1 MDINN
6 LTLEELK
13 IVKDAINQK
22 INQLG
27 DNTSQ
32 EETLEEAAEKYS
44 DNWEEI
50 TGLDYDEQIPSFVN
64 KLDFIE
70 GAKWQ
75 AKRMYSEE
83 DLEQAFSSGRTVK
96 NYKGEWEETYSD
108 EMTSSKYENFKKWFE
123 QFKNK

>member
-44 DNWEEI
+44 DDWEEI

-64 KLDFIE
+64 KLDFIN

-75 AKRMYSEE
+75 QERIYSEE
-83 DLEQAFSSGRTVK
+83 EAGELVYTIIGQYGRHYGIMIDGAK
-96 NYKGEWEETYSD
+96 LN
-108 EMTSSKYENFKKWFE
+108 NLFE
-123 QFKNK
+123 QFKKK